1 VSIEL
6 EQVTKRYG
14 ERSVVSDL
22 SVSIATGE
30 LFVLLG
36 PSGSGKSTVLRMIS
50 GLAEADSGRVLLHGR
65 DVTHAPP
72 RARGAGFV
80 FQHYALFR
88 HMTVAQNVEF
98 SLRVRGIP
106 ARERARRRDELLE
119 LVELSGFGGR
129 LPRQLS
135 GGQQQRVALARALA
149 HQPEVLLLDE
159 PFGALDARIRGE
171 LRKTLRRIQR
181 ELKITAIFVTH
192 DQEEAFELGDRLAVM
207 NYGRLLEI
215 GPPDELYLRPAT
227 EFVATFLGAANL
239 LVGETTRG
247 AVRVGTLDLPL
258 ATEEATGVSSPRVQ
272 ALFRPEDV
280 ALEKDRSAL
289 TVPVLGEGVVEQASF
304 AGAQERL
311 LLRLPAMPR
320 VRTLA
325 PPVPFGS
332 DYFLVE
338 ASRTPHAA
346 RRMPLGP
353 GDRAWVGVR
362 RIHALVHPGLH
373 FLLLTSD
380 SAEDRAALALGAE
393 MARLA
398 QARVSVVVRGE
409 KSGDALTK
417 LLRESVEKLGTG
429 VTIHETRTA
438 TGSRSHVVA
447 DEAGRLPYDLVVLG
461 WEEGEGREIA
471 STALAAGAEHLL
483 LVPGSKPVPAR
494 ILVCVA
500 VGEPGKRDVAFT
512 GRLARHLGAEVTVMT
527 VVEEDSDAA
536 GREAARRFVE
546 GGVRTL
552 SRLGVPG
559 AACVRTG
566 EPEEEIQAQVAEGKH
581 DLLVLGSPLPRYG
594 DRLEL
599 RGLLRHLLERGL
611 EYPVLVVRSPHRTA

>member
-1 VSIEL
+1 VSIVL
-6 EQVTKRYG
+6 EGVTKHYG

-22 SVSIATGE
+22 SLSIATGE

-36 PSGSGKSTVLRMIS
+36 PSGSGKSTVLRMIA

-65 DVTHAPP
+65 DVTHTPP

-98 SLRVRGIP
+98 ALRVRGVA

-149 HQPEVLLLDE
+149 HEPGVLLLDE

-215 GPPDELYLRPAT
+215 GPPNDLYLQPAT

-239 LVGETTRG
+239 LVGEVTRG

-258 ATEEATGVSSPRVQ
+258 PVEEATGISSRRAQV
-272 ALFRPEDV
+272 LFRPEDV
-280 ALEKDRSAL
+280 ALEGDRSAL

-311 LLRLPAMPR
+311 VLRLPAMPH

-346 RRMPLGP
+346 RRTPLGP

-373 FLLLTSD
+373 FLLVTSD
-380 SAEDRAALALGAE
+380 SAEDRAALALGGE

-398 QARVSVVVRGE
+398 QARVSVVVRAE

-417 LLRESVEKLGTG
+417 LMRESVEKLGSS
-429 VTIHETRTA
+429 VTIHETRA
-438 TGSRSHVVA
+438 VAGSRTEVVA

-461 WEEGEGREIA
+461 WEEGEGREITSA
-471 STALAAGAEHLL
+471 ALAAGTEHLL
-483 LVPGSKPVPAR
+483 LVPAAKPVPAR

-527 VVEEDSDAA
+527 VIEGEAEAA
-536 GREAARRFVE
+536 GRDAARRFVE

-552 SRLGVPG
+552 NRLGVT
-559 AACVRTG
+559 AAASVRTG
-566 EPEEEIQAQVAEGKH
+566 EPEEEIRAQMSEGKH
-581 DLLVLGSPLPRYG
+581 DLLVVGSPLPRYG
-594 DRLEL
+594 DRMEL

-611 EYPVLVVRSPHRTA
+611 EYPALVVRSPHRTA

>member
-1 VSIEL
+1 MSIVL

-22 SVSIATGE
+22 SLSIATGE

-36 PSGSGKSTVLRMIS
+36 PSGSGKSTVLRMIA

-65 DVTHAPP
+65 DVTRTPP

-88 HMTVAQNVEF
+88 HMTVSQNVEF
-98 SLRVRGIP
+98 ALRVRGVR

-181 ELKITAIFVTH
+181 ELGITAIFVTH
-192 DQEEAFELGDRLAVM
+192 DQEEAFELGDRLAVL
-207 NYGRLLEI
+207 NYGRLLET

-239 LVGETTRG
+239 LVGEATTG
-247 AVRVGTLDLPL
+247 GVRVGSLEIPL
-258 ATEEATGVSSPRVQ
+258 ATESAPGARSRRVQ
-272 ALFRPEDV
+272 VLFRPEDV
-280 ALEKDRSAL
+280 ALDLDRSAL
-289 TVPVLGEGVVEQASF
+289 TVPVLGEGIVEQASF

-311 LLRLPAMPR
+311 VLRLPAMPH

-346 RRMPLGP
+346 RRVPLAP

-373 FLLLTSD
+373 FLLLTSG
-380 SAEDRAALALGAE
+380 SPEDRAAIALGAE

-398 QARVSVVVRGE
+398 QARATLVALGE
-409 KSGDALTK
+409 KTGEPLTE
-417 LLRESVEKLGTG
+417 LLRESIEQLGTG
-429 VTIHETRTA
+429 IAIHQSRA
-438 TGSRSHVVA
+438 AAGSTVEIVA
-447 DEAGRLPYDLVVLG
+447 EEAARRPYDLVVLG
-461 WEEGEGREIA
+461 WEPREGRELA
-471 STALAAGAEHLL
+471 GVALAAG
-483 LVPGSKPVPAR
+483 
-494 ILVCVA
+494 
-500 VGEPGKRDVAFT
+500 
-512 GRLARHLGAEVTVMT
+512 
-527 VVEEDSDAA
+527 
-536 GREAARRFVE
+536 
-546 GGVRTL
+546 
-552 SRLGVPG
+552 
-559 AACVRTG
+559 
-566 EPEEEIQAQVAEGKH
+566 
-581 DLLVLGSPLPRYG
+581 
-594 DRLEL
+594 
-599 RGLLRHLLERGL
+599 
-611 EYPVLVVRSPHRTA
+611 

>member
-1 VSIEL
+1 
-6 EQVTKRYG
+6 
-14 ERSVVSDL
+14 
-22 SVSIATGE
+22 
-30 LFVLLG
+30 VL
-36 PSGSGKSTVLRMIS
+36 
-50 GLAEADSGRVLLHGR
+50 
-65 DVTHAPP
+65 
-72 RARGAGFV
+72 
-80 FQHYALFR
+80 
-88 HMTVAQNVEF
+88 
-98 SLRVRGIP
+98 
-106 ARERARRRDELLE
+106 
-119 LVELSGFGGR
+119 
-129 LPRQLS
+129 
-135 GGQQQRVALARALA
+135 
-149 HQPEVLLLDE
+149 
-159 PFGALDARIRGE
+159 
-171 LRKTLRRIQR
+171 
-181 ELKITAIFVTH
+181 
-192 DQEEAFELGDRLAVM
+192 

-215 GPPDELYLRPAT
+215 GPPHELYLRPAT

-239 LVGETTRG
+239 LVGEATRG

-258 ATEEATGVSSPRVQ
+258 ATEEATGVMSRRVQ

-280 ALEKDRSAL
+280 ALEEDRSAL

-373 FLLLTSD
+373 FLLVTSD

-409 KSGDALTK
+409 ETGDPLTK
-417 LLRESVEKLGTG
+417 LLRESVEKLGAS
-429 VTIHETRTA
+429 VTIHETRAVAGPRTE
-438 TGSRSHVVA
+438 VVA

-461 WEEGEGREIA
+461 WEQGEGREITGA
-471 STALAAGAEHLL
+471 ALAAGAEHLL
-483 LVPGSKPVPAR
+483 LVPGPKPVPAR

-512 GRLARHLGAEVTVMT
+512 ARLARHLGAEVTVMT
-527 VVEEDSDAA
+527 VVEGHNDAA
-536 GREAARRFVE
+536 AREAARRFVD

-552 SRLGVPG
+552 SRLGVQG
-559 AACVRTG
+559 ASCVRIG
-566 EPEEEIQAQVAEGKH
+566 EPEEEIRAQVSEGKH

-594 DRLEL
+594 DRMEL

-611 EYPVLVVRSPHRTA
+611 EYPVLVVRAPHRTA